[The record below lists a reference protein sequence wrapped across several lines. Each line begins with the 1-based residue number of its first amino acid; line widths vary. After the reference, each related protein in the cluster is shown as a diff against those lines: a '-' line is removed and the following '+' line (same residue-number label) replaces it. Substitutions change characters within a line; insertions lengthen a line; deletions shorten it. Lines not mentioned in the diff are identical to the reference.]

1 MLPTDKKNML
11 VNNHEMIE
19 YAKIFPYD
27 WFYRD
32 RAKFKIINHI
42 QWSGRFEL
50 TSFQGRD
57 TFLKFITTNNKQYYN
72 YIVQWKQNRKIHFWH
87 SPIHL
92 YLIFEKSS
100 LKLFS
105 KIKLGYIGSKNQVW
119 NQVRPTWFLKKVLN
133 SNFSKIKYRWIG
145 R

>member
-1 MLPTDKKNML
+1 MQNWKWFIVSEISTDKTKNMLPTDKKNML

-105 KIKLGYIGSKNQVW
+105 KIKLDELD
-119 NQVRPTWFLKKVLN
+119 F
-133 SNFSKIKYRWIG
+133 
-145 R
+145 